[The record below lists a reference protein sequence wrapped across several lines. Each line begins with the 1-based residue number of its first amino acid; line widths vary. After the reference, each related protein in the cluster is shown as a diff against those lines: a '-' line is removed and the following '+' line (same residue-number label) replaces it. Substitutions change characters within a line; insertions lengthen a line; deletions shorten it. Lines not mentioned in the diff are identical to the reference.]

1 MRHDGRSAAKGR
13 RGICGK
19 RCLKFPEPVEPQQ
32 IFSLALETFAR
43 FGPITAK
50 DAAMPRYYFDLRDDT
65 GVALDEEGLELASSR
80 AVQAEAAKSVA
91 DMARDA
97 ILSAPAAGGRQS
109 MAIDVRDAGGPVM
122 QVKFSF
128 AIETFRT
135 PSTSRDH

>member
-1 MRHDGRSAAKGR
+1 
-13 RGICGK
+13 
-19 RCLKFPEPVEPQQ
+19 
-32 IFSLALETFAR
+32 
-43 FGPITAK
+43 
-50 DAAMPRYYFDLRDDT
+50 MPRYYFDLRDDT
-65 GVALDEEGLELASSR
+65 GVALDEEGLELASWR

-97 ILSAPAAGGRQS
+97 ILSAPAAGGRQT

-135 PSTSRDH
+135 PAASRDH